1 MPTFSP
7 RLFWLLPLCALALLL
22 AWRPQAKAPA
32 SDYITASAETR
43 DLEQLI
49 MADGTLKA
57 RKQVSV
63 GAQVSGQIK
72 KLHVTLGQEVK
83 QGELLVE
90 IDDLPQQNALKDA
103 LAQRDNLQAQLDS
116 KEATLRNARLAYQ
129 RQQQIVARGLGSTA
143 DHDSAKAT
151 LDETLAD
158 IRALNAQRVQAE
170 IAVDTARVNLGY
182 TRILAPLSGTVVAMP
197 VEEGQTLN
205 ASQSTPTLLKIA
217 QLDTM
222 TVEAR
227 ISEADVINVRVG
239 MPVYFTILGNSQRRF
254 EGSLRAIE
262 PAPDTINDDD
272 TTSSSDSSAIYY
284 HGLFE
289 VPNQDGQLRISM
301 TAQVYLVVARLKDA
315 LVIPAIALQGDQVRV
330 IDDGGRISLR
340 RVKVGLNNKVD
351 AQILSGLS
359 TGERVIVSEVNAG
372 QSNAAGACRPPWGCD
387 HGRLVATAG
396 HPPPLQ
402 RG

>member
-1 MPTFSP
+1 MPKLSP

-32 SDYITASAETR
+32 SDYITATAKTR

-72 KLHVTLGQEVK
+72 RLHVTLGQAVK
-83 QGELLVE
+83 QGELLAE

-143 DHDSAKAT
+143 DHDSARAT

-158 IRALNAQRVQAE
+158 IRALQAQRVQAG

-182 TRILAPLSGTVVAMP
+182 TRILAPLSGTVVAVP

-222 TVEAR
+222 TVEAK
-227 ISEADVINVRVG
+227 ISEADVINTRVG

-262 PAPDTINDDD
+262 PAPDTINDDT

-330 IDDGGRISLR
+330 VDDGGRISLR

-359 TGERVIVSEVNAG
+359 TGERVIVSEVSAG
-372 QSNAAGACRPPWGCD
+372 QSDAAGGM
-387 HGRLVATAG
+387 
-396 HPPPLQ
+396 PPPM
-402 RG
+402 GM

>member
-7 RLFWLLPLCALALLL
+7 RLLWLLPLCALALLL

-32 SDYITASAETR
+32 SDYITASAKAR

-49 MADGTLKA
+49 LADGTLKA

-83 QGELLVE
+83 QGDLLVE

-158 IRALNAQRVQAE
+158 IRALNAQRVQSE

-182 TRILAPLSGTVVAMP
+182 TRILAPFSGTVVAMP

-315 LVIPAIALQGDQVRV
+315 LVIPAIAVQGDQVRV
-330 IDDGGRISLR
+330 VDDGGRISLR

-359 TGERVIVSEVNAG
+359 TGERVIVSEVSAG
-372 QSNAAGACRPPWGCD
+372 QSDAAGGM
-387 HGRLVATAG
+387 
-396 HPPPLQ
+396 PPPM
-402 RG
+402 GM

>member
-1 MPTFSP
+1 MPTLSP

-32 SDYITASAETR
+32 SDYITTSAETR

-83 QGELLVE
+83 QGDLLVE
-90 IDDLPQQNALKDA
+90 IDDLPQQNTLKDA

-330 IDDGGRISLR
+330 VDNGGKISLR

-359 TGERVIVSEVNAG
+359 TGERVIVSEVSAG
-372 QSNAAGACRPPWGCD
+372 QSDAAGGM
-387 HGRLVATAG
+387 
-396 HPPPLQ
+396 PPPM
-402 RG
+402 GM

>member
-57 RKQVSV
+57 RKQVNV

-83 QGELLVE
+83 QGDLLVE

-129 RQQQIVARGLGSTA
+129 RQRQIVARGLGSTA

-182 TRILAPLSGTVVAMP
+182 TRILAPLSGTVVAVP

-239 MPVYFTILGNSQRRF
+239 MPVYFTILGNSKRRF

-315 LVIPAIALQGDQVRV
+315 LVIPAIALQGAQVRV

-340 RVKVGLNNKVD
+340 RVRVGLNNKVD

-359 TGERVIVSEVNAG
+359 TGERVIVSEVSAG
-372 QSNAAGACRPPWGCD
+372 QSNAAGGM
-387 HGRLVATAG
+387 
-396 HPPPLQ
+396 PPPM
-402 RG
+402 GM

>member
-32 SDYITASAETR
+32 SAKIR

-129 RQQQIVARGLGSTA
+129 RQRQIVARGLGSTA

-372 QSNAAGACRPPWGCD
+372 QSNAAGGM
-387 HGRLVATAG
+387 
-396 HPPPLQ
+396 PPPM
-402 RG
+402 GM

>member
-1 MPTFSP
+1 MPKLSP

-32 SDYITASAETR
+32 SDYITATAESR
-43 DLEQLI
+43 DLEQLV

-72 KLHVTLGQEVK
+72 RLHVTLGQEVK
-83 QGELLVE
+83 QGDLLVE
-90 IDDLPQQNALKDA
+90 IDDLTQQNTLKDA

-158 IRALNAQRVQAE
+158 IRALQAQRVQAE

-330 IDDGGRISLR
+330 VDDGGRISLR

-351 AQILSGLS
+351 AQILSDLS
-359 TGERVIVSEVNAG
+359 TGERVIVSEVSAG
-372 QSNAAGACRPPWGCD
+372 QSDAAGGM
-387 HGRLVATAG
+387 
-396 HPPPLQ
+396 PPPM
-402 RG
+402 GM

>member
-1 MPTFSP
+1 MPTLSP

-83 QGELLVE
+83 QGDLLVE

-262 PAPDTINDDD
+262 PAPDTINDDT

-330 IDDGGRISLR
+330 VDDGGKTSLR

-359 TGERVIVSEVNAG
+359 AGERVIVSKVSAG
-372 QSNAAGACRPPWGCD
+372 QSDAAGGM
-387 HGRLVATAG
+387 
-396 HPPPLQ
+396 PPPM
-402 RG
+402 GM

>member
-32 SDYITASAETR
+32 RDYITASAETR
-43 DLEQLI
+43 DLEQLV

-83 QGELLVE
+83 QGDMLVE

-158 IRALNAQRVQAE
+158 IRALNAQRVQSE

-227 ISEADVINVRVG
+227 ISEADVIKVRVG

-301 TAQVYLVVARLKDA
+301 TAQVYLVVARLKSA

-340 RVKVGLNNKVD
+340 RVRVGLNNKVD

-359 TGERVIVSEVNAG
+359 AGERVIVSEVSAG
-372 QSNAAGACRPPWGCD
+372 QSNAAGGM
-387 HGRLVATAG
+387 
-396 HPPPLQ
+396 PPPM
-402 RG
+402 GM

>member
-1 MPTFSP
+1 MPTFFP

-83 QGELLVE
+83 QGDLLVE

-116 KEATLRNARLAYQ
+116 KEATLRNARLVYQ
-129 RQQQIVARGLGSTA
+129 RQQNIVARGLGSTA

-151 LDETLAD
+151 LDETQAD

-197 VEEGQTLN
+197 VE
-205 ASQSTPTLLKIA
+205 
-217 QLDTM
+217 
-222 TVEAR
+222 AR
-227 ISEADVINVRVG
+227 ISEADVINTRVG

-262 PAPDTINDDD
+262 PAPDTINDDT

-330 IDDGGRISLR
+330 VDDGGRISLR

-359 TGERVIVSEVNAG
+359 AGERVIVSEVSAG
-372 QSNAAGACRPPWGCD
+372 QSDAAGGM
-387 HGRLVATAG
+387 
-396 HPPPLQ
+396 PPPM
-402 RG
+402 GM

>member
-32 SDYITASAETR
+32 SDYITASAKTR

-83 QGELLVE
+83 QGDLLVE

-129 RQQQIVARGLGSTA
+129 RQRQIVARGLGSTA

-227 ISEADVINVRVG
+227 ISKADVINVRVG

-301 TAQVYLVVARLKDA
+301 TAQVYLVIAQLKQA

-330 IDDGGRISLR
+330 VDNGGKISLR

-359 TGERVIVSEVNAG
+359 AGERVIVSEVSAG
-372 QSNAAGACRPPWGCD
+372 QSNAAGGM
-387 HGRLVATAG
+387 
-396 HPPPLQ
+396 PPPM
-402 RG
+402 GM

>member
-1 MPTFSP
+1 MPTLSP

-32 SDYITASAETR
+32 SDYITASTETR

-83 QGELLVE
+83 QGDLLVE

-116 KEATLRNARLAYQ
+116 KEATLRNAHLAYQ

-372 QSNAAGACRPPWGCD
+372 QSNAAGGM
-387 HGRLVATAG
+387 
-396 HPPPLQ
+396 PPPM
-402 RG
+402 GM

>member
-1 MPTFSP
+1 
-7 RLFWLLPLCALALLL
+7 LL

-32 SDYITASAETR
+32 SAKIR

-129 RQQQIVARGLGSTA
+129 RQRQIVARGLGSTA

-372 QSNAAGACRPPWGCD
+372 QSNAAGGM
-387 HGRLVATAG
+387 
-396 HPPPLQ
+396 PPPM
-402 RG
+402 GM

>member
-32 SDYITASAETR
+32 SDYITASAKTR

-103 LAQRDNLQAQLDS
+103 LAQRNNLQAQLDS

-158 IRALNAQRVQAE
+158 IRALNAQRVQSE

-262 PAPDTINDDD
+262 PAPDTINDND
-272 TTSSSDSSAIYY
+272 TTSSSDSDSSAIYY

-301 TAQVYLVVARLKDA
+301 TAQVYLVVARLKSA

-330 IDDGGRISLR
+330 VDDGGRISLR

-351 AQILSGLS
+351 AQILSDLS
-359 TGERVIVSEVNAG
+359 AGERVIVSEVSAG
-372 QSNAAGACRPPWGCD
+372 QSNAAGGM
-387 HGRLVATAG
+387 
-396 HPPPLQ
+396 PPPM
-402 RG
+402 GM

>member
-1 MPTFSP
+1 MPTLSP
-7 RLFWLLPLCALALLL
+7 RLFWLLPLCALTLLL

-129 RQQQIVARGLGSTA
+129 RQRQIVARGLGSTA

-359 TGERVIVSEVNAG
+359 AGERVIVSEVSAG
-372 QSNAAGACRPPWGCD
+372 QSDVTGGM
-387 HGRLVATAG
+387 
-396 HPPPLQ
+396 PPPM
-402 RG
+402 GM

>member
-1 MPTFSP
+1 MPTLSP

-32 SDYITASAETR
+32 SDYITATAKTR

-57 RKQVSV
+57 RKQVCV

-72 KLHVTLGQEVK
+72 KLHVTLGQAVK
-83 QGELLVE
+83 QGELLAE

-116 KEATLRNARLAYQ
+116 KEATLRNARLAYK

-143 DHDSAKAT
+143 DHDSARAT

-158 IRALNAQRVQAE
+158 IRALQAQRVQAG

-182 TRILAPLSGTVVAMP
+182 TRILAPLSGTVVAVP

-217 QLDTM
+217 RLDTM
-222 TVEAR
+222 TVEAK
-227 ISEADVINVRVG
+227 ISEADVINTRVG

-262 PAPDTINDDD
+262 PAPDTINDDT

-330 IDDGGRISLR
+330 VDDGGRISLR

-359 TGERVIVSEVNAG
+359 AGERVIVSEVSAG
-372 QSNAAGACRPPWGCD
+372 QSDAAGGM
-387 HGRLVATAG
+387 
-396 HPPPLQ
+396 PPPM
-402 RG
+402 GM

>member
-32 SDYITASAETR
+32 SDYITATAESR

-72 KLHVTLGQEVK
+72 RLHVTLGQEVK
-83 QGELLVE
+83 QGDLLVE

-158 IRALNAQRVQAE
+158 IRALNAQRVQTE

-262 PAPDTINDDD
+262 PAPDTINDDT

-301 TAQVYLVVARLKDA
+301 TAQVYLVVARLKSA

-340 RVKVGLNNKVD
+340 RVRVGLNNKVD

-359 TGERVIVSEVNAG
+359 AGERVIVSEVSAG
-372 QSNAAGACRPPWGCD
+372 QSNAAGGM
-387 HGRLVATAG
+387 
-396 HPPPLQ
+396 PPPM
-402 RG
+402 GM

>member
-1 MPTFSP
+1 MPTLSP

-32 SDYITASAETR
+32 SDYITATAKTR

-72 KLHVTLGQEVK
+72 KLHVTLGQAVK
-83 QGELLVE
+83 QGELLAE

-143 DHDSAKAT
+143 DHDSARAT

-158 IRALNAQRVQAE
+158 IRALQAQRVQAG

-182 TRILAPLSGTVVAMP
+182 TRILAPLSGTVVAVP

-217 QLDTM
+217 RLDTM
-222 TVEAR
+222 TVEAK
-227 ISEADVINVRVG
+227 ISEADVINTRVG

-262 PAPDTINDDD
+262 PAPDTINDDT
-272 TTSSSDSSAIYY
+272 TTSSSDSNAIYY

-301 TAQVYLVVARLKDA
+301 TAQVYLVVARLKEA

-330 IDDGGRISLR
+330 VDDGGRISLR

-359 TGERVIVSEVNAG
+359 TGERVIVSEVSAG
-372 QSNAAGACRPPWGCD
+372 QSDAAGGM
-387 HGRLVATAG
+387 
-396 HPPPLQ
+396 PPPM
-402 RG
+402 GM

>member
-129 RQQQIVARGLGSTA
+129 RQRQIVARGLGSTA

-151 LDETLAD
+151 LNETQAD

-170 IAVDTARVNLGY
+170 IAMDTARVNLGY

-301 TAQVYLVVARLKDA
+301 TAKVYLVVARLKDA

-330 IDDGGRISLR
+330 VDNGGKISLR

-359 TGERVIVSEVNAG
+359 AGERVIVSEVSAG
-372 QSNAAGACRPPWGCD
+372 QSNAAGGM
-387 HGRLVATAG
+387 
-396 HPPPLQ
+396 PPPM
-402 RG
+402 GM

>member
-1 MPTFSP
+1 MPTLSP
-7 RLFWLLPLCALALLL
+7 RLFWLRPLCALALLL

-83 QGELLVE
+83 QGDLLVE

-170 IAVDTARVNLGY
+170 VAVDTARVNLGY

-272 TTSSSDSSAIYY
+272 TTSSNDSSAIYY

-330 IDDGGRISLR
+330 VDDGGRISLR

-359 TGERVIVSEVNAG
+359 TGERVIVSEVSAG
-372 QSNAAGACRPPWGCD
+372 QSDAAGGM
-387 HGRLVATAG
+387 
-396 HPPPLQ
+396 PPPM
-402 RG
+402 GM

>member
-1 MPTFSP
+1 MSKLSP

-22 AWRPQAKAPA
+22 ALRPQAKAPA
-32 SDYITASAETR
+32 SDYITATAESR
-43 DLEQLI
+43 DLEQLV

-72 KLHVTLGQEVK
+72 RLHVTLGQEVK
-83 QGELLVE
+83 QGDLLVE
-90 IDDLPQQNALKDA
+90 IDDLTQQNALKDA
-103 LAQRDNLQAQLDS
+103 QAQRDNLQAQLDS
-116 KEATLRNARLAYQ
+116 KEATLRNARLVYQ
-129 RQQQIVARGLGSTA
+129 RQQNIVARGLGSTA

-151 LDETLAD
+151 LDETQAD
-158 IRALNAQRVQAE
+158 IRALKAQRVQAE

-182 TRILAPLSGTVVAMP
+182 TRILAPLSGTVVAVP

-227 ISEADVINVRVG
+227 ISEADVINTRVG

-301 TAQVYLVVARLKDA
+301 TAQVYLVIARLKQA

-330 IDDGGRISLR
+330 VDDGGKISLR

-359 TGERVIVSEVNAG
+359 AGERVIVSEVSAG
-372 QSNAAGACRPPWGCD
+372 QSNAAGGM
-387 HGRLVATAG
+387 
-396 HPPPLQ
+396 PPPM
-402 RG
+402 GM

>member
-1 MPTFSP
+1 MPTLSP

-22 AWRPQAKAPA
+22 AWCPQAKAPA
-32 SDYITASAETR
+32 SDYITATAKTR

-72 KLHVTLGQEVK
+72 KLHVTLGQAVK
-83 QGELLVE
+83 QGELLAE

-143 DHDSAKAT
+143 DHDSARAT

-158 IRALNAQRVQAE
+158 IRALQAQRVQAG

-182 TRILAPLSGTVVAMP
+182 TRILAPLSGTVVAVP

-217 QLDTM
+217 RLDTM
-222 TVEAR
+222 TVEAK
-227 ISEADVINVRVG
+227 ISEADVINTRVG

-262 PAPDTINDDD
+262 PAPDTINDDT
-272 TTSSSDSSAIYY
+272 TTSSSDSNAIYY

-301 TAQVYLVVARLKDA
+301 TAQVYLVVARLKEA

-330 IDDGGRISLR
+330 VDDGGRISLR

-359 TGERVIVSEVNAG
+359 TGERVIVSEVSAG
-372 QSNAAGACRPPWGCD
+372 QSDAAGGM
-387 HGRLVATAG
+387 
-396 HPPPLQ
+396 PPPM
-402 RG
+402 GM

>member
-1 MPTFSP
+1 MPTLSP

-32 SDYITASAETR
+32 SDYITASAEIR

-72 KLHVTLGQEVK
+72 KLHVTLGQAVK
-83 QGELLVE
+83 QGDLLAE

-143 DHDSAKAT
+143 DHDSARAT

-158 IRALNAQRVQAE
+158 IRALQAQRVQAG

-182 TRILAPLSGTVVAMP
+182 TRILAPLSGTVVAVP

-227 ISEADVINVRVG
+227 ISEADVINTRVG

-272 TTSSSDSSAIYY
+272 TTTSSDSSAIYY

-301 TAQVYLVVARLKDA
+301 TAQVYLVIARLKQA

-330 IDDGGRISLR
+330 VDDGGKISLR

-359 TGERVIVSEVNAG
+359 AGERVIVSEVSAG
-372 QSNAAGACRPPWGCD
+372 QSNAAGGM
-387 HGRLVATAG
+387 
-396 HPPPLQ
+396 PPPM
-402 RG
+402 GM

>member
-1 MPTFSP
+1 MPKLSP

-32 SDYITASAETR
+32 SDYITATAKTR

-72 KLHVTLGQEVK
+72 RLHVTLGQEVK

-158 IRALNAQRVQAE
+158 IRALQAQRVQAG

-182 TRILAPLSGTVVAMP
+182 TRILAPLSGTVVAVP

-217 QLDTM
+217 RLDTM
-222 TVEAR
+222 TVEAK
-227 ISEADVINVRVG
+227 ISEADVINTRVG

-262 PAPDTINDDD
+262 PAPDTINDDT
-272 TTSSSDSSAIYY
+272 TTSSSDSSDSSAIYY

-301 TAQVYLVVARLKDA
+301 TAQVYLVVARLKEA

-330 IDDGGRISLR
+330 VDDGGRISLR

-359 TGERVIVSEVNAG
+359 AGERVIVSEVSAG
-372 QSNAAGACRPPWGCD
+372 QSDAAGGM
-387 HGRLVATAG
+387 
-396 HPPPLQ
+396 PPPM
-402 RG
+402 GM

>member
-1 MPTFSP
+1 MPTLSH

-262 PAPDTINDDD
+262 PAPATINDDD

-372 QSNAAGACRPPWGCD
+372 QSNAAGGM
-387 HGRLVATAG
+387 
-396 HPPPLQ
+396 PPPM
-402 RG
+402 GM

>member
-1 MPTFSP
+1 MPTLSP

-72 KLHVTLGQEVK
+72 KLHVTLGQAVK
-83 QGELLVE
+83 QGDLLVE

-103 LAQRDNLQAQLDS
+103 LAQRDSLQAQLDS

-330 IDDGGRISLR
+330 VDDGGRISLR

-359 TGERVIVSEVNAG
+359 AGERVIVSEVNAG
-372 QSNAAGACRPPWGCD
+372 QSNAAGGM
-387 HGRLVATAG
+387 
-396 HPPPLQ
+396 PPPM
-402 RG
+402 GM

>member
-1 MPTFSP
+1 MPTLSP

-43 DLEQLI
+43 ALEQLI

-83 QGELLVE
+83 QGDLLVE
-90 IDDLPQQNALKDA
+90 IDDLPQQNALKDT

-129 RQQQIVARGLGSTA
+129 RQRQIVARGLGSTA

-340 RVKVGLNNKVD
+340 QVKVGLNNKVD

-372 QSNAAGACRPPWGCD
+372 QSNAAGGM
-387 HGRLVATAG
+387 
-396 HPPPLQ
+396 PPPM
-402 RG
+402 GM

>member
-72 KLHVTLGQEVK
+72 KLHMTLGQEVK

-129 RQQQIVARGLGSTA
+129 RQRQIVAIGLGSTA

-205 ASQSTPTLLKIA
+205 ASQSTPILLKIA

-301 TAQVYLVVARLKDA
+301 TAQVYLVVARLKDT

-330 IDDGGRISLR
+330 VDDGGRISLR

-351 AQILSGLS
+351 SQILSGLS
-359 TGERVIVSEVNAG
+359 TGERVIVSEVSAG
-372 QSNAAGACRPPWGCD
+372 QSNAAGGM
-387 HGRLVATAG
+387 
-396 HPPPLQ
+396 PPPM
-402 RG
+402 GM

>member
-22 AWRPQAKAPA
+22 AWRPQAKALA

-116 KEATLRNARLAYQ
+116 KEATLRNARLAYHRQ
-129 RQQQIVARGLGSTA
+129 RQIVARGLGSTA

-227 ISEADVINVRVG
+227 ISEADVIKVRVG

-330 IDDGGRISLR
+330 VDDGGRISLR

-372 QSNAAGACRPPWGCD
+372 QSNAAGGM
-387 HGRLVATAG
+387 
-396 HPPPLQ
+396 PPPM
-402 RG
+402 GM

>member
-1 MPTFSP
+1 MPKLSP

-32 SDYITASAETR
+32 SDYITATAESR
-43 DLEQLI
+43 DLEQLV

-72 KLHVTLGQEVK
+72 RLHVTLGQEVK
-83 QGELLVE
+83 QGDLLVE
-90 IDDLPQQNALKDA
+90 IDDLTQQNALKDA
-103 LAQRDNLQAQLDS
+103 LAQRDNLQAQLVS
-116 KEATLRNARLAYQ
+116 KEATLRNARLVYQ

-151 LDETLAD
+151 LDETQAD
-158 IRALNAQRVQAE
+158 IRALQAQRVQAE

-182 TRILAPLSGTVVAMP
+182 TRILAPLSGTVVAVP

-227 ISEADVINVRVG
+227 ISEADVINTRVG

-301 TAQVYLVVARLKDA
+301 TAQVYLVIARLKQA

-330 IDDGGRISLR
+330 VDDGGKISLR

-359 TGERVIVSEVNAG
+359 AGERVIVSEVSAG
-372 QSNAAGACRPPWGCD
+372 QSNAAGGM
-387 HGRLVATAG
+387 
-396 HPPPLQ
+396 PPPM
-402 RG
+402 GM

>member
-7 RLFWLLPLCALALLL
+7 RLFWLLPLCALALWL

-143 DHDSAKAT
+143 DHDSAKVT

-227 ISEADVINVRVG
+227 ISEADVIKVRVG

-330 IDDGGRISLR
+330 VDDGGRISLR

-359 TGERVIVSEVNAG
+359 TGERVIVSEVSAG
-372 QSNAAGACRPPWGCD
+372 QSDAAGGM
-387 HGRLVATAG
+387 
-396 HPPPLQ
+396 PPPM
-402 RG
+402 GM

>member
-32 SDYITASAETR
+32 SDYITASAKAR

-57 RKQVSV
+57 RKLVSV

-83 QGELLVE
+83 QGDLLVE

-170 IAVDTARVNLGY
+170 VAVDTARVNLGY

-272 TTSSSDSSAIYY
+272 TTSSNDSSAIYY

-330 IDDGGRISLR
+330 VDDGGRISLR

-359 TGERVIVSEVNAG
+359 TGERVIVSEVSAG
-372 QSNAAGACRPPWGCD
+372 QSDAAGGM
-387 HGRLVATAG
+387 
-396 HPPPLQ
+396 PPPM
-402 RG
+402 GM

>member
-129 RQQQIVARGLGSTA
+129 RPRQIVARGLGSTA

-359 TGERVIVSEVNAG
+359 TGERVIVSEVPAG
-372 QSNAAGACRPPWGCD
+372 QRNAAGGM
-387 HGRLVATAG
+387 
-396 HPPPLQ
+396 PPPM
-402 RG
+402 GM

>member
-1 MPTFSP
+1 MPTLSP
-7 RLFWLLPLCALALLL
+7 RLLWLLPLCALALLL

-32 SDYITASAETR
+32 SDYITASAKTR

-83 QGELLVE
+83 QGDLLVE
-90 IDDLPQQNALKDA
+90 IDDLPQQNTLKDA

-227 ISEADVINVRVG
+227 ISEADVIKVRVG

-272 TTSSSDSSAIYY
+272 TTSSSDSSAIYF

-330 IDDGGRISLR
+330 VDDGGRISLR

-359 TGERVIVSEVNAG
+359 TGERVIVSEVSAG
-372 QSNAAGACRPPWGCD
+372 QSDAAGGM
-387 HGRLVATAG
+387 
-396 HPPPLQ
+396 PPPM
-402 RG
+402 GM

>member
-22 AWRPQAKAPA
+22 AWRPQAKALA

-227 ISEADVINVRVG
+227 ISEADVIKVRVG

-330 IDDGGRISLR
+330 VDDGGRISLR

-359 TGERVIVSEVNAG
+359 TGERVIVSEVSAG
-372 QSNAAGACRPPWGCD
+372 QSDAAGGM
-387 HGRLVATAG
+387 
-396 HPPPLQ
+396 PPPM
-402 RG
+402 GM

>member
-1 MPTFSP
+1 MPTLSP

-22 AWRPQAKAPA
+22 AWRPQASSPA
-32 SDYITASAETR
+32 SDYITATAKTR

-72 KLHVTLGQEVK
+72 KLHVILGQEVK

-103 LAQRDNLQAQLDS
+103 QAQRDNIQAQLDA
-116 KEATLRNARLAYQ
+116 KEATLRNARLVYL
-129 RQQQIVARGLGSTA
+129 RQQNIVARGLGSTA

-158 IRALNAQRVQAE
+158 IRALAAQRVQAG

-182 TRILAPLSGTVVAMP
+182 TRILAPLSGTVVALP

-227 ISEADVINVRVG
+227 ISEADVIKARVG

-262 PAPDTINDDD
+262 PAPDTINDEE
-272 TTSSSDSSAIYY
+272 TSSSDSSAIYY
-284 HGLFE
+284 HGLFD
-289 VPNQDGQLRISM
+289 VPNQDGELRISM
-301 TAQVYLVVARLKDA
+301 TAQVYLVAARLKQA
-315 LVIPAIALQGDQVRV
+315 LVIPAIALQGDRVRV
-330 IDDGGRISLR
+330 VDDAGKTSLR
-340 RVKVGLNNKVD
+340 RVSVGLNNKVD
-351 AQILSGLS
+351 AQILDGLS
-359 TGERVIVSEVNAG
+359 AGEPVIVSEMSVS
-372 QSNAAGACRPPWGCD
+372 QSAAGGM
-387 HGRLVATAG
+387 
-396 HPPPLQ
+396 PPPM
-402 RG
+402 GM

>member
-32 SDYITASAETR
+32 SDYITASAKTR

-83 QGELLVE
+83 QGDLLVE
-90 IDDLPQQNALKDA
+90 IDDLPQQNTLKDA

-182 TRILAPLSGTVVAMP
+182 TRILAPLSGTVVAVP

-289 VPNQDGQLRISM
+289 VPNKDGQLRISM

-330 IDDGGRISLR
+330 VDNGGKISLR

-359 TGERVIVSEVNAG
+359 TGEQVIVSEVSAG
-372 QSNAAGACRPPWGCD
+372 QSDAAGGM
-387 HGRLVATAG
+387 
-396 HPPPLQ
+396 PPPM
-402 RG
+402 GM

>member
-22 AWRPQAKAPA
+22 AWRPQAKALA

-116 KEATLRNARLAYQ
+116 KEATLRNARLAYHRQ
-129 RQQQIVARGLGSTA
+129 RQIVARGLGSTA

-227 ISEADVINVRVG
+227 ISEADVIKVRVG

-330 IDDGGRISLR
+330 VDDGGRISLR

-359 TGERVIVSEVNAG
+359 TGERVIVSEVSAG
-372 QSNAAGACRPPWGCD
+372 QSDAAGGM
-387 HGRLVATAG
+387 
-396 HPPPLQ
+396 PPPM
-402 RG
+402 GM